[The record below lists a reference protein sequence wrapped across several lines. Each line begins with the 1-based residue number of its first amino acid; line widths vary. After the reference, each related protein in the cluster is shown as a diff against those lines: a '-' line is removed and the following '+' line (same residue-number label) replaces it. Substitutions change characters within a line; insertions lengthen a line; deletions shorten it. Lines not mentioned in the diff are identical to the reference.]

1 MLTGA
6 PKAMFARE
14 SPHPD
19 GPRLLADVGG
29 TNARFALEF
38 RPGQIDNVRVYPC
51 ADYPGIASAIK
62 RFLEDNKIIRVNH
75 AAIAIANPV
84 DGDQVQ
90 MTNRNWSFSIEA
102 TRCALG
108 FDTLLV
114 VNDFTALAMALPCLF
129 DAQRA
134 QIGGGVRRQNSVIGL
149 VGPGTGLGVS
159 GLIPSNDRW
168 IALGSEGGHATFSP
182 QDERED
188 RILNYARKQWTHV
201 SFERICAG
209 PGLALIYRALA
220 VYSKKPLNPK
230 LEPADVVR
238 RAQAADPLALEAVE
252 CFCAVLGTFTGN
264 IAVTLGALGGIYIG
278 GGVISHL
285 GELFS
290 ASPFR
295 TRFQEKGRSRAYLAN
310 IPTFV
315 ITAKYPAF
323 LGVSAILAEQL
334 WHRSNRES
342 AVFERVWQMRD
353 VFMPADSP

>member
-6 PKAMFARE
+6 PKAVVACE

-19 GPRLLADVGG
+19 GPRLLADIGG

-38 RPGQIDNVRVYPC
+38 RPGKIDDIRVYPC
-51 ADYPGIASAIK
+51 SDYPCIAAAIQK
-62 RFLEDNKIIRVNH
+62 FLKDSKIIRVSH

-129 DAQRA
+129 DAQRR
-134 QIGGGVRRQNSVIGL
+134 QIGGGVRRQNSIIGL

-159 GLIPSNDRW
+159 GLIPANDRW
-168 IALGSEGGHATFSP
+168 IALSSEGGHATFSP

-188 RILNYARKQWTHV
+188 QVLHYARKKWRHV

-209 PGLALIYRALA
+209 PGLALIYSALA
-220 VYSKKPLNPK
+220 AYDQRSPGLQ

-238 RAQAADPLALEAVE
+238 RAQASEPFALEAVE

-290 ASPFR
+290 TSPFR
-295 TRFQEKGRSRAYLAN
+295 TRFQEKGRSKTYLSN

-315 ITAKYPAF
+315 ITAQYPAF

-334 WHRSNRES
+334 WHRASGES
-342 AVFERVWQMRD
+342 AVFGRIWQPRD
-353 VFMPADSP
+353 VLTPADSM